1 MFTRTSH
8 SSTLGQA
15 NDVVAMTL
23 SLSYTTFS
31 HLSSTVHSARLK
43 AQHAALPRTEDGQ
56 VILPD
61 PALQSDKDR
70 YAAPIEVPVG
80 HMTLGAQ
87 TDERERGVTAEL
99 ANLGRKKD
107 RTRWA
112 KGKGLSGEVE
122 EEVEMRDTF
131 FRPGTPRREV

>member
-1 MFTRTSH
+1 M
-8 SSTLGQA
+8 A
-15 NDVVAMTL
+15 L

-61 PALQSDKDR
+61 PALQGDRDR
-70 YAAPIEVPVG
+70 YAPPDLQLPA
-80 HMTLGAQ
+80 HATLGAQ
-87 TDERERGVTAEL
+87 TDERERGITSEL

-131 FRPGTPRREV
+131 FRPGTPRRDV